1 LTDYIISR
9 TDIKAHMSVPANH
22 PRKASLDVRHRLT
35 GGLEEGIVAPAGLIA
50 HGRGEAFD
58 YLLGE
63 RTPVEAAR
71 AERAAVALL
80 LAARKPVV
88 CVNGNVAALCPGDVV
103 ALASAVGAELEV
115 NLFYRSGG
123 RERRIRRVLME
134 AGAKRVWGV
143 GPRSRTVPGLSS
155 ERARADKPT
164 VEADV
169 VLVMLE
175 DGDRTEYLMRMGKKV
190 VAVDLNPLSRT
201 ARKASLTIVDNVVRA
216 LPRMTGYARSM
227 RKWNRGR
234 LALVYGGFDNK
245 ANLRVAESRIRSGL
259 KRRR

>member
-1 LTDYIISR
+1 
-9 TDIKAHMSVPANH
+9 MSVPVNH

-35 GGLEEGIVAPAGLIA
+35 EGLGGGIVAPAGLIA

-71 AERAAVALL
+71 AERAAAALL
-80 LAARKPVV
+80 LAARRPVV
-88 CVNGNVAALCPGDVV
+88 CVNGNVAALCPREVV
-103 ALASAVGAELEV
+103 ALASAVGAEIEV
-115 NLFYRSGG
+115 NLFYRSLG
-123 RERRIRRVLME
+123 RERRIRRVLMD
-134 AGAKRVWGV
+134 AGARRVWGV
-143 GPRSRTVPGLSS
+143 GSRGRTVPGLSS

-175 DGDRTEYLMRMGKKV
+175 DGDRTECLRRMGKRV

-216 LPRMTGYARSM
+216 LPRMTDYARAM
-227 RKWNRGR
+227 GAWDHGR
-234 LALVYGGFDNK
+234 LKAAYRGFDNK
-245 ANLRVAESRIRSGL
+245 ANLRLAESRIRGGF
-259 KRRR
+259 RRRR